1 MSLDP
6 SVRAFLKERRF
17 AVLATINDDGSP
29 QLTVMWY
36 LLRDDTIILN
46 TTRSRVKGRNLQ
58 RDPRISI
65 CVEDGYRFV
74 SVAGAA
80 TLEDDQ
86 RVAQADIRELAIRY
100 DGQEEGEQQMAE
112 FGRQQR
118 ITIRL
123 PLSHVIAR
131 GFE

>member
-1 MSLDP
+1 MPLDP
-6 SVRAFLKERRF
+6 AVRAFLNERRF
-17 AVLATINDDGSP
+17 AVLATINGDGSP

-46 TTRSRVKGRNLQ
+46 TTWTRVKGQNLQ
-58 RDPRISI
+58 RDPRIAI

-74 SVAGAA
+74 SVSGAA
-80 TLEDDQ
+80 TLNDDQ
-86 RVAQADIRELAIRY
+86 RIAQADIRELAIRY
-100 DGQEEGEQQMAE
+100 DGQEEGELQMAQ

-118 ITIRL
+118 VTIRL
-123 PLSHVIAR
+123 PLTHVIAR